1 MTNQTGEKIG
11 KKKKTEIFEINA
23 NKAYGC
29 ICICFIIDDSTE
41 CGNCPDQRGKR
52 RQIRK
57 TGVVSADL

>member
-52 RQIRK
+52 R
-57 TGVVSADL
+57 